1 MIDADTIKAAFA
13 GFTGEKM
20 LRAWR
25 NRSPVTCSYWT
36 ARARTLLGTDASLD
50 AVWKLAAALYAACG
64 EYVWTDGTF
73 RADTLATVAW
83 QGIAY
88 RTAAYYRNLPEKALS
103 RGAYEQRRKAQ
114 QQHPSTP

>member
-1 MIDADTIKAAFA
+1 MIDAATLKAAFA
-13 GFTGEKM
+13 GFTGDKM

-36 ARARTLLGTDASLD
+36 ARARILLGTDASLD

-73 RADTLATVAW
+73 RAETLAMVAW
-83 QGIAY
+83 QGIAC
-88 RTAAYYRNLPEKALS
+88 RVFDTTIASLHPGPTIVLAA
-103 RGAYEQRRKAQ
+103 
-114 QQHPSTP
+114 PSGT